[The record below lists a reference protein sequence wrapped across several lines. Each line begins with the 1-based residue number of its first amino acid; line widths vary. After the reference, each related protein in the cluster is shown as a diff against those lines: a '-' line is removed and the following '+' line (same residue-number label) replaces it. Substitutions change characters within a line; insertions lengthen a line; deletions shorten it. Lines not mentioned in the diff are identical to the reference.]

1 MPRHTD
7 KTLVQFL
14 IVLGVMIVWGILD
27 WLKKRVRAQDPGKTW
42 TTTETSQPPAPRP
55 ARKTDWEEELRRVLG
70 GEQSPPQSPPPVM
83 VYEESRATPP
93 FVEPAPVARP
103 PLPRSVTTRAEPKA
117 GLPVITLLGRPVQ
130 WQVTMPA
137 EPKAAL
143 RVPVPGFAQ
152 SIEAYQR
159 ASQLDIKMAEHLS
172 QIAEQVRTHAVEQK
186 EKASVAEI
194 VQGIS
199 FVRDPQSIRSALV
212 ASVILGSPR
221 GLDA

>member
-1 MPRHTD
+1 VPRHTD

-14 IVLGVMIVWGILD
+14 IVLGIMIVWGILD

-42 TTTETSQPPAPRP
+42 TTAETSQPPAPRP

-70 GEQSPPQSPPPVM
+70 GEQSPPPSPPPVIIHH
-83 VYEESRATPP
+83 EPRATPP
-93 FVEPAPVARP
+93 LAAPRP
-103 PLPRSVTTRAEPKA
+103 VTRLPLPRA
-117 GLPVITLLGRPVQ
+117 
-130 WQVTMPA
+130 VTMRVEA
-137 EPKAAL
+137 KEPVA
-143 RVPVPGFAQ
+143 VPVPGFAQ
-152 SIEAYQR
+152 SMEAYQR
-159 ASQLDIKMAEHLS
+159 ASQLDVKMAEHLS

-212 ASVILGSPR
+212 ASVILGQPR

>member
-27 WLKKRVRAQDPGKTW
+27 WLKKRVRAQDPGKSW
-42 TTTETSQPPAPRP
+42 TTTETNQPPAPRP

-70 GEQSPPQSPPPVM
+70 GEQSPPPVI
-83 VYEESRATPP
+83 VYQEPRATPP
-93 FVEPAPVARP
+93 LPAPTPVTRL
-103 PLPRSVTTRAEPKA
+103 PLPRAVAMRVEAKEPVA
-117 GLPVITLLGRPVQ
+117 
-130 WQVTMPA
+130 
-137 EPKAAL
+137 
-143 RVPVPGFAQ
+143 VPVPGFAQ

-159 ASQLDIKMAEHLS
+159 ASQLDVKMAEHLS

-186 EKASVAEI
+186 EKASAAEI

-199 FVRDPQSIRSALV
+199 LVRDPQSIRSALV
-212 ASVILGSPR
+212 ASVILGQPR
-221 GLDA
+221 GLEV

>member
-7 KTLVQFL
+7 KSVVQFL

-27 WLKKRVRAQDPGKTW
+27 WLKKRVRAQDPGKTS
-42 TTTETSQPPAPRP
+42 TTTETRQPPAPRP

-70 GEQSPPQSPPPVM
+70 DVRSPPPAPPPVI
-83 VYEESRATPP
+83 VYHEPRATPP
-93 FVEPAPVARP
+93 LPAPTPVARLA
-103 PLPRSVTTRAEPKA
+103 LPRA
-117 GLPVITLLGRPVQ
+117 
-130 WQVTMPA
+130 VTMRVEA
-137 EPKAAL
+137 KEPVA
-143 RVPVPGFAQ
+143 VPVPGFAQ

-159 ASQLDIKMAEHLS
+159 ASQLDVKMAEHLS

-186 EKASVAEI
+186 EKASAAEI

-212 ASVILGSPR
+212 ASVILGQPR
-221 GLDA
+221 GLEV

>member
-7 KTLVQFL
+7 KSVIQFL

-70 GEQSPPQSPPPVM
+70 GEQSPPPSPPPVI
-83 VYEESRATPP
+83 VYHEPRATPP
-93 FVEPAPVARP
+93 LAAPTP
-103 PLPRSVTTRAEPKA
+103 PRA
-117 GLPVITLLGRPVQ
+117 
-130 WQVTMPA
+130 VTMRA

-143 RVPVPGFAQ
+143 AVPVPGFAQ

-159 ASQLDIKMAEHLS
+159 ASQLDVKMAEHLS

-186 EKASVAEI
+186 EKASAAEI

-212 ASVILGSPR
+212 ASVILGAPR
-221 GLDA
+221 GLEV

>member
-1 MPRHTD
+1 VPRHTD

-14 IVLGVMIVWGILD
+14 IVLGVMIFWGILD
-27 WLKKRVRAQDPGKTW
+27 WLKKRVRAQDPGKTG

-70 GEQSPPQSPPPVM
+70 DVQSSPPSLPPVI
-83 VYEESRATPP
+83 VYHEPRATPP
-93 FVEPAPVARP
+93 LPAPTPVARL
-103 PLPRSVTTRAEPKA
+103 PLPRA
-117 GLPVITLLGRPVQ
+117 
-130 WQVTMPA
+130 VTMRVETK
-137 EPKAAL
+137 EPVA
-143 RVPVPGFAQ
+143 VPVPGFAQ

-159 ASQLDIKMAEHLS
+159 ASQLDVKMAEHLS
-172 QIAEQVRTHAVEQK
+172 QIAEQVRTHAVAQK

-199 FVRDPQSIRSALV
+199 FVRNPQSIRSALV
-212 ASVILGSPR
+212 ASVILGPPR

>member
-7 KTLVQFL
+7 KSVVQFL
-14 IVLGVMIVWGILD
+14 VVLGIMIVWGILD
-27 WLKKRVRAQDPGKTW
+27 WLKKRARAQDPGKTW

-70 GEQSPPQSPPPVM
+70 GEQSPPPSPPPVI
-83 VYEESRATPP
+83 VYHEPRATPP
-93 FVEPAPVARP
+93 LPAPTPLTR
-103 PLPRSVTTRAEPKA
+103 LPRA
-117 GLPVITLLGRPVQ
+117 
-130 WQVTMPA
+130 VTMRVEA
-137 EPKAAL
+137 KEPVA
-143 RVPVPGFAQ
+143 VPVPGFVQ

-159 ASQLDIKMAEHLS
+159 ASQLDVKMAEHLS

-186 EKASVAEI
+186 EKASAAEI

-212 ASVILGSPR
+212 ASVILGQPR

>member
-1 MPRHTD
+1 
-7 KTLVQFL
+7 
-14 IVLGVMIVWGILD
+14 MIVWGILD

-70 GEQSPPQSPPPVM
+70 DVRSPPPSPPPVI
-83 VYEESRATPP
+83 VYHETRATPP
-93 FVEPAPVARP
+93 FASPT
-103 PLPRSVTTRAEPKA
+103 PLPRA
-117 GLPVITLLGRPVQ
+117 
-130 WQVTMPA
+130 VTMRA

-143 RVPVPGFAQ
+143 PVPVPGFAQ

-159 ASQLDIKMAEHLS
+159 ASQLDVKMAEHLS
-172 QIAEQVRTHAVEQK
+172 QIAEQVRTHAVAQK
-186 EKASVAEI
+186 EKASAAEI

-212 ASVILGSPR
+212 ASVILGAPR
-221 GLDA
+221 GLDVLGQQ

>member
-1 MPRHTD
+1 VPRHTD

-70 GEQSPPQSPPPVM
+70 DVRSPPPVIL
-83 VYEESRATPP
+83 YEEPRATPH
-93 FVEPAPVARP
+93 FAAPTP
-103 PLPRSVTTRAEPKA
+103 PRA
-117 GLPVITLLGRPVQ
+117 
-130 WQVTMPA
+130 VTMRA

-143 RVPVPGFAQ
+143 AVPVPGFAQ

-159 ASQLDIKMAEHLS
+159 ASQLDVKMAEHLS

-186 EKASVAEI
+186 EKASAAEI

-212 ASVILGSPR
+212 ASVILGAPR

>member
-7 KTLVQFL
+7 KSVVQFL
-14 IVLGVMIVWGILD
+14 VVLGIMIVWGILD
-27 WLKKRVRAQDPGKTW
+27 WLKKRARAQDPGKTW

-70 GEQSPPQSPPPVM
+70 GEQSPPPSPPPVI
-83 VYEESRATPP
+83 VYHEPRATPP
-93 FVEPAPVARP
+93 LPAPTPVTRL
-103 PLPRSVTTRAEPKA
+103 PLPRA
-117 GLPVITLLGRPVQ
+117 
-130 WQVTMPA
+130 VTMRVEA
-137 EPKAAL
+137 KEPVA
-143 RVPVPGFAQ
+143 VPVPGFVQ

-159 ASQLDIKMAEHLS
+159 ASQLDVKMAEHLS

-186 EKASVAEI
+186 EKASAAEI

-212 ASVILGSPR
+212 ASVILGAPR

>member
-7 KTLVQFL
+7 KSVIQFL

-70 GEQSPPQSPPPVM
+70 DVRSPPPSPPPVI
-83 VYEESRATPP
+83 VYQEPRATPP
-93 FVEPAPVARP
+93 FAAPTSVTRP
-103 PLPRSVTTRAEPKA
+103 PLQRTVAMRAEPK
-117 GLPVITLLGRPVQ
+117 V
-130 WQVTMPA
+130 
-137 EPKAAL
+137 AL
-143 RVPVPGFAQ
+143 TVPVPGFAQ

-159 ASQLDIKMAEHLS
+159 ASQLDVKMAEHLS

-186 EKASVAEI
+186 EKASAAEI

-221 GLDA
+221 GLEV